1 MIDAAVKALEQ
12 MFSKPFRAVLFK
24 SVLLAL
30 VLIVLIGV
38 GLNRLLMFLAANGQS
53 YAETALGASAHTPLG
68 LLFGIISI
76 AASLGIV
83 VGSVFLMPAVTA
95 FVASFFV
102 DEIAEE
108 VERTHYPAETPGKAL
123 PLLVAL
129 GEGLKTALRSVAVY
143 LVALPF
149 LLFAGVGLFILFFA
163 SAWLLGR
170 EYFELAAMRFRPV
183 AEAKVF
189 RKANQASV
197 FTAGCLIALFVS
209 IPILNLATPL
219 FGTALMVHVHKRLSG
234 RRAELI
240 VPR

>member
-24 SVLLAL
+24 SALLAL
-30 VLIVLIGV
+30 VMIALIGV
-38 GLNRLLMFLAANGQS
+38 GLNRLLVFLAADGQS
-53 YAETALGASAHTPLG
+53 YAESALGASAHTPLG
-68 LLFGIISI
+68 LLFGIVSI

-108 VERTHYPAETPGKAL
+108 VERAHYPADAPGKAL
-123 PLLVAL
+123 PFFMAL
-129 GEGLKTALRSVAVY
+129 GEGLKTALLSVVVY
-143 LVALPF
+143 LCALPF
-149 LLFAGVGLFILFFA
+149 LLFGGAGLFILFFA

-183 AEAKVF
+183 AEAKAF
-189 RKANQASV
+189 RKANRASV

-240 VPR
+240 APR